1 MEYVDDPAYPNGLA
15 MLDHYSNLVVTRTF
29 SKAYG
34 LAALRLGYAV
44 SHPDVA
50 DLMNRIRQPF
60 NVNSMA
66 LAAGLIALD
75 DPGHVAQGVAVNRQ
89 GLQDLNAG
97 LADLSLA
104 VIPSVGNFVCFDL
117 GVEGVTI
124 SPGYAYERAPDQ
136 KHFLNREKTKKLS

>member
-1 MEYVDDPAYPNGLA
+1 
-15 MLDHYSNLVVTRTF
+15 
-29 SKAYG
+29 
-34 LAALRLGYAV
+34 
-44 SHPDVA
+44 
-50 DLMNRIRQPF
+50 MNRIRQPF

-97 LADLSLA
+97 LADLSLS

-117 GVEGVTI
+117 GQDALPIYQALLMQGVIVRPVGVYGLPQHLRVSIGTLEENRI
-124 SPGYAYERAPDQ
+124 
-136 KHFLNREKTKKLS
+136 FLEALGRVLNP